1 VEKAKATQDSNNPT
15 TVILDRWPSE
25 EEKPELQREVTAL
38 RGGVAPAPAPDPD
51 EETPD
56 VDEETP
62 DVDEVGVGTLPSDEV
77 TPAPES
83 GGDDVGE

>member
-25 EEKPELQREVTAL
+25 DEKPELQREVTAL
-38 RGGVAPAPAPDPD
+38 RGGVAPAPAPDL
-51 EETPD
+51 
-56 VDEETP
+56 DEETP